1 MLKMVKDVLAVIL
14 VQISGYKAEDYAKRH
29 HSGYLGD
36 AARQQTTEAVTA
48 HADESEQHRSRE
60 DQTVVTIARI

>member
-1 MLKMVKDVLAVIL
+1 MLKMFWHLCWSRFQVTRQKTML
-14 VQISGYKAEDYAKRH
+14 SGTTW
-29 HSGYLGD
+29 YLGD

-48 HADESEQHRSRE
+48 HADESEQRRSRE